1 MLEFKKITLDD
12 KCAVFELLKD
22 HTARICDITPAN
34 LVFWRD
40 YYDISYV
47 QTEDGYALRFGDMDG
62 ISYYA
67 ECASALT
74 DAIIEREGG
83 AAYFSGLTEAE
94 VRGFTER
101 YECDP
106 VWHERDWDDYL
117 YLASDIVELKGRKY
131 CTQRNH
137 INKFNKLYGDRYTF
151 EEINSENKEAV
162 KRFCY
167 DYYHSFGREESEVDG
182 YEEQHIYEQIDD
194 MEDGELCTG
203 VLRVDGEI
211 IGFSIAEVVGDTLH
225 IHTEKANVAYDG
237 AYPMLVNLFARR
249 HVTDGVVYINR
260 EEDCGEAGLRHS
272 KLSYHPIEILAKH
285 TLLAKPKN
293 ICEN

>member
-1 MLEFKKITLDD
+1 MLEFKKITIED
-12 KCAVFELLKD
+12 KCAVFEMLKD
-22 HTARICDITPAN
+22 HTARICDISPAN
-34 LVFWRD
+34 LIFWRD

-47 QTEDGYALRFGDMDG
+47 RTDEGYALRFGDMDG

-67 ECASALT
+67 ECAGELT

-83 AAYFSGLTEAE
+83 ASYFSGLTEAE
-94 VRGFTER
+94 VRGFAER
-101 YECDP
+101 YDCDP
-106 VWHERDWDDYL
+106 IWHEREWDDYL
-117 YLASDIVELKGRKY
+117 YLASDIVELRGRKY

-137 INKFNKLYGDRYTF
+137 INKFKKLYGDRYTF
-151 EEINSENKEAV
+151 EEITPENKEAV

-167 DYYHSFGREESEVDG
+167 DYYHSFGREPSEVDG
-182 YEEQHIYEQIDD
+182 YEEHHIYEQIDD
-194 MEDGELCTG
+194 MGEGELCTG

-237 AYPMLVNLFARR
+237 AYPMLVNLFAKRY
-249 HVTDGVVYINR
+249 VTDGVVYINR

-293 ICEN
+293 LGKN